1 MAYRSIIKEIS
12 EYNHLFGEKRF
23 LAVDLYPKIKK
34 MFPEINSD
42 MMTNLLLQDSAMD
55 KQKIMDDVYVKKRV
69 NDTLAFVES
78 HGTAELKMKIF
89 PSFSLL

>member
-1 MAYRSIIKEIS
+1 MELTEAKIKIAQ
-12 EYNHLFGEKRF
+12 LEKR
-23 LAVDLYPKIKK
+23 LMAADLCLKIKK

-69 NDTLAFVES
+69 NGILAFVES
-78 HGTAELKMKIF
+78 HGTAEMKKKIF

>member
-1 MAYRSIIKEIS
+1 
-12 EYNHLFGEKRF
+12 
-23 LAVDLYPKIKK
+23 

-69 NDTLAFVES
+69 NGILAFVES
-78 HGTAELKMKIF
+78 HGTAEMKKKIF

>member
-1 MAYRSIIKEIS
+1 MA
-12 EYNHLFGEKRF
+12 
-23 LAVDLYPKIKK
+23 ADLCLKIKK

-55 KQKIMDDVYVKKRV
+55 RQKIMDHVKKRV
-69 NDTLAFVES
+69 NDFLAFVEG
-78 HGTAELKMKIF
+78 HGTPEMKMKIF